1 MFKKIILLIIFGLFI
16 SPTIY
21 SQVVKEKDGKYYE
34 NKPYSGKYFE
44 YYENGNVKVEK
55 SLTNGEEDGLTFLY
69 FEN

>member
-44 YYENGNVKVEK
+44 YYENEMLK
-55 SLTNGEEDGLTFLY
+55 
-69 FEN
+69 